1 MERAIRV
8 LIVEDTQHVRNM
20 LSTMLSIDGFEVV
33 GEAQDGPTAIDAADK
48 VEADVVVVDYKM
60 PGMDGVETARLIKR
74 NRPEQHVV
82 LYTAFV
88 DSEIEHAAAEV
99 GVALC
104 LSKVEGLGVLEQEIR
119 RLCGRLGRP

>member
-20 LSTMLSIDGFEVV
+20 LSTMLSIDGFDVV
-33 GEAQDGPTAIDAADK
+33 GEAHDGPSAVELADK

-74 NRPEQHVV
+74 NRPDQHVI

-88 DSEIEHAAAEV
+88 DTEIERAAAEV

-119 RLCGRLGRP
+119 RLCGKLGR